1 MWGYIIVGVA
11 GAAAVVYGVLE
22 NKKLRIGDT
31 AIVPASTLSG
41 VTGQALPTEVS
52 QILGNQPV
60 NVLVTRIL
68 GRQSTSAGSSGIK
81 AEGITQPAGITV
93 QFPTSLVTSA
103 LRNGKLFKPS

>member
-1 MWGYIIVGVA
+1 MWGYIIAGVA

-31 AIVPASTLSG
+31 AIVPASSLSG
-41 VTGQALPTEVS
+41 IAGQALPTEVS

-68 GRQSTSAGSSGIK
+68 GIK